1 MKKMRKKIAVIGAG
15 LSGLVTVKELREKG
29 HQPVCYERALGLG
42 GVFRFNEKD
51 GVIWESCRL
60 TSSGYLTAFSDFP
73 VTPEHAEH
81 MHASEYIKYLE
92 EYCEKFGVLEH
103 VQFGQSVKSVRRKED
118 GRWIVRSSGNAGDLE
133 ETFDAITV
141 CSGLHQDAHIPA
153 FAGLES
159 FTGETMHAAQYR
171 RPGQVKDKKVLVVGA
186 GESGA
191 DIAAEMSKNAV
202 AAVLSLR
209 RGVSVVSR
217 TAFGKPRDYLT
228 SRLMNS
234 AAHWVFQTRNPKD
247 DHKRTVYRYL
257 GLPIVILD
265 KMLQIFYRQI
275 WENIPMF
282 LSGSLSEIKT
292 NLRTRKLTMQLLAES
307 GGTVNEQFGTKD
319 DAFVRALAAGT
330 LKRVGG
336 IDRFEGRS
344 VYFNDGTVFK
354 PDLVVFCTGFE
365 TRMHFFD
372 EPLAAQERY
381 LNTFCPTLGASLA
394 FIGFVRPAF
403 GAIPPLA
410 ELQARWF
417 ALLLSGEVELPSISE
432 MNRSIDSWARHR
444 QHIFRAKEDRL
455 THLVDHT
462 EYCDLLAEQVGCKPG
477 SRQLKKEN
485 AAFRRRYVSGPF
497 VAAQYRLTGPGAK
510 PEIARKVIENMPLA
524 HPWPDW
530 VNLQLR
536 WRLCQVLEWALGPKY
551 APKLSNR
558 Q

>member
-1 MKKMRKKIAVIGAG
+1 MKKRIAVIGAG

-29 HQPVCYERALGLG
+29 HQAVCYERALGLG

-73 VTPEHAEH
+73 VTLERAEH

-103 VQFGQSVKSVRRKED
+103 VQFGQSVKSVRRTD
-118 GRWIVRSSGNAGDLE
+118 NGRWIVRSSGNAGDLE
-133 ETFDAITV
+133 EIFDAIAV

-159 FTGETMHAAQYR
+159 FTVETIHAAQYR
-171 RPGQVKDKKVLVVGA
+171 RPSQVKNKKVLIVGA

-191 DIAAEMSKNAV
+191 DLAAEMSKNAV
-202 AAVLSLR
+202 EAVLSLR

-217 TAFGKPRDYLT
+217 TAFSKPRDYLT

-265 KMLQIFYRQI
+265 KMLQILYRQI

-282 LSGSLSEIKT
+282 RSDSLSEIKT

-336 IDRFEGRS
+336 IERLEGRS
-344 VYFNDGTVFK
+344 VYFDDGTVFE
-354 PDLVVFCTGFE
+354 PDLVIFCTGFE
-365 TRMHFFD
+365 TRMRFFN

-381 LNTFCPTLGASLA
+381 LNTFSPTLGASLA

-417 ALLLSGEVELPSISE
+417 ALLLSDEVNLPSISE
-432 MNRSIDSWARHR
+432 MNRSIESWARHR
-444 QHIFRAKEDRL
+444 QHI
-455 THLVDHT
+455 
-462 EYCDLLAEQVGCKPG
+462 
-477 SRQLKKEN
+477 
-485 AAFRRRYVSGPF
+485 SGPRKTASATWLIIPNTATCWLSRLGASR
-497 VAAQYRLTGPGAK
+497 VAG
-510 PEIARKVIENMPLA
+510 
-524 HPWPDW
+524 
-530 VNLQLR
+530 
-536 WRLCQVLEWALGPKY
+536 
-551 APKLSNR
+551 S
-558 Q
+558 